1 MPNVM
6 LTDYCNQNC
15 SYCFAKKM
23 MDEGK
28 GNISTGNFLR
38 AIEFIVKSGEKKIGL
53 IGGEPT
59 LHPDFLELLGY
70 VLGKVKT
77 TLLFTNGIIEKD
89 ISKKLGDVD
98 GEGFSV
104 LLNLNGK
111 SAYSSRQLELVEHT
125 LQCLG
130 EKVSLGYNIHTTEF
144 DLNFHLEM
152 IMKYGL
158 SKELRVGLAS
168 PIAGKG
174 VKDFFQPSDDTR
186 VGKTLI
192 KNAEMLEENDVLLAL
207 DCGFYMCMFT
217 AEQLGILTEKTTGF
231 QSICNPILDI
241 DLDLNVHRCFPITGV
256 AMKKLVDFKDTES
269 VRNDFLERFEA
280 LKILGNEGR
289 CLTCKYM
296 KRKQCRGWCLGRIIN
311 SNEGVLEKIQANER
325 KKTEQMTLAERHR

>member
-1 MPNVM
+1 M

-23 MDEGK
+23 MDKGK
-28 GNISTGNFLR
+28 GNISTDNFKK
-38 AIEFIVKSGEKKIGL
+38 AVNFIVKSGEKKIGL

-59 LHPDFLELLGY
+59 LHPDFLELIGH
-70 VLGKVKT
+70 VVGKVKT

-89 ISKKLGDVD
+89 ISRKLGDIED
-98 GEGFSV
+98 EGFSV
-104 LLNLNGK
+104 LLNLNDK
-111 SAYSSRQLELVEHT
+111 FSYLSRKLELIKYT
-125 LQCLG
+125 LKCLG
-130 EKVSLGYNIHTTEF
+130 KKVSLGYNIHTTEF

-174 VKDFFQPSDDTR
+174 VKDFFQPSDDSK
-186 VGKTLI
+186 VAKAVI
-192 KNAEMLEENDVLLAL
+192 KNAEMLEQNDVLLTL

-217 AEQLGILTEKTTGF
+217 SEQLGIITKKTAGF

-241 DLDLNVHRCFPITGV
+241 DIDLNVHRCFPLTGV
-256 AMKKLVDFKDTES
+256 ATKKLGDFKDTES
-269 VRNDFLERFEA
+269 VRKDFLKRFEA

-289 CLTCKYM
+289 CLTCKYL
-296 KRKQCRGWCLGRIIN
+296 KRKQCSGWCLGRIIN
-311 SNEGVLEKIQANER
+311 ANEGVLEKIQANQR
-325 KKTEQMTLAERHR
+325 KQAL

>member
-28 GNISTGNFLR
+28 GNISTGNFKR
-38 AIEFIVKSGEKKIGL
+38 AIDFIVKSGEKKIGL

-59 LHPDFLELLGY
+59 LHPDFLELIDY
-70 VLGKVKT
+70 VIGKVKI

-89 ISKKLGDVD
+89 ISRKLGDIEE
-98 GEGFSV
+98 EGFSV
-104 LLNLNGK
+104 LLNLNDK
-111 SAYSSRQLELVEHT
+111 FSYSSRQLELIEYT
-125 LQCLG
+125 LKCLG

-144 DLNFHLEM
+144 DLSFHLDM
-152 IMKYGL
+152 INKYGL
-158 SKELRVGLAS
+158 NKELRVGLAS

-192 KNAEMLEENDVLLAL
+192 KNAEMLEENDVLLTL

-217 AEQLGILTEKTTGF
+217 SEQLGILTEKTAGF
-231 QSICNPILDI
+231 KSICNPILDI
-241 DLDLNVHRCFPITGV
+241 DLDLNVHRCFPLTGI
-256 AMKKLVDFKDTES
+256 AMKRLDDFTDLEG
-269 VRNDFLERFEA
+269 VRKDFLKRFEA

-296 KRKQCRGWCLGRIIN
+296 KRKQCSGWCLGRIIN
-311 SNEGVLEKIQANER
+311 ANEGVLEKIQANER
-325 KKTEQMTLAERHR
+325 KQNR